1 MNSPQRLLIAFLC
14 LPLLGGCAS
23 TLTMWD
29 AKSYTPV
36 LDTSN
41 PEVQLHK
48 GDVKITE
55 GPDMEAQADWL
66 YSQGYLLLGYS
77 KFTHT
82 VVPGFANKYAEMYGE
97 KIGAGHVMQETPK
110 KVSSDVYAY
119 TVTFWARGRH
129 FPLGA
134 YYNDVPDQTR
144 LYYPDSLREYLHDGR
159 PVLIEDVVVNSPA
172 AGAGLKAKELIIGM
186 DGKPLNGAEDLD
198 QRLRANSGQP
208 IKLTLWSASGMRTV
222 ALQLG
227 QVTTAE
233 NDIPG
238 SESLFYRNPWE
249 LSDYKDF
256 SYISH
261 AFEQAVKDAMANYRA
276 QQEAQRQAA
285 YNAWQN
291 SRISALE
298 KSQDSSRRGAPPTRM
313 GIPSSNVDMKNLLTQ
328 YNSGNSLGSAY
339 GDLMSSW
346 YFTHKSMWV
355 PSVVGGSEYPM

>member
-1 MNSPQRLLIAFLC
+1 MNYPQRLFMPFLC

-36 LDTSN
+36 LDTHN

-48 GDVKITE
+48 GDVNITQ

-66 YSQGYLLLGYS
+66 YSQGYLLLGYC

-82 VVPGFANKYAEMYGE
+82 VVPNFANKYAEMYAE
-97 KIGAGHVMQETPK
+97 QIGAGSVMQETPK

-134 YYNDVPDQTR
+134 YYNDVPEQTR
-144 LYYPDSLREYLHDGR
+144 MYYPDSLREYLHGGR
-159 PVLIEDVVVNSPA
+159 PVLIEEVVVNSPA
-172 AGAGLKAKELIIGM
+172 AGAGLKPKELIIGL

-198 QRLRANSGQP
+198 KRLRAHSGQP
-208 IKLTLWSASGMRTV
+208 VRLTLWGASGMRTV
-222 ALQLG
+222 GLQLG

-261 AFEQAVKDAMANYRA
+261 AFEQAVKDSMAAYQA
-276 QQEAQRQAA
+276 QRKAERQAA

-298 KSQDSSRRGAPPTRM
+298 KSQDNSSRRSPPTRM
-313 GIPSSNVDMKNLLTQ
+313 GIPSSNIDMKQ
-328 YNSGNSLGSAY
+328 WAAQFSSGNSLGSAY

-346 YFTHKSMWV
+346 YFTHKNMWV
-355 PSVVGGSEYPM
+355 PSAVGGSQYPM